1 MSPQF
6 NPLNYPTLFS
16 SPRRLSPYSAW
27 HQHIPFAMF
36 LVGLLKPRTLV
47 ELGTFSGDS
56 YCAFCQAVQELK
68 LNTRC
73 YAIDTWEGDP
83 DTGYYGSEVLASLRE
98 HHDPIYGSFSRLIKS
113 TFDEALSHFTDET
126 IDLLHIDGYHAYE
139 AVKHD
144 FESWL
149 PKMSE
154 RGVVLFHDI
163 NVRESD
169 FGVWK
174 FWEEV
179 SEGYPHFEF
188 IHGHGLGVL
197 AVGNTPPEPFQAFL
211 HMASEDGLKIRN
223 FFFQLG
229 LQLSLKGEHLAQLT
243 AEREEFKR
251 ESKRIEEAIRG
262 EENAVREHA
271 LAEKDEQIA
280 RLVAEREQLGE
291 ERSRL
296 KDALASEQQRLLEM
310 EDSLGWRLITKCRNA
325 RNRLLPNG
333 TKRRKLFDHVK
344 DFFKTLIS

>member
-56 YCAFCQAVQELK
+56 YCAFCQAVQELR

-73 YAIDTWEGDP
+73 YAVDTWEGDL

-113 TFDEALSHFTDET
+113 TFDEALSHFTEET

-139 AVKHD
+139 VVKHD

-163 NVRESD
+163 NVREGD

-179 SEGYPHFEF
+179 SAGYPHFEF

-197 AVGNTPPEPFQAFL
+197 AVGRTPPEPFQAFIQA
-211 HMASEDGLKIRN
+211 ASEDGLKIRN

-229 LQLSLKGEHLAQLT
+229 LQLSLKGEHLAQLS
-243 AEREEFKR
+243 AEREEFRR

-262 EENAVREHA
+262 EKDEQIAGLV
-271 LAEKDEQIA
+271 AEGRQKDEQIA
-280 RLVAEREQLGE
+280 RLVE
-291 ERSRL
+291 ERSQL
-296 KDALASEQQRLLEM
+296 EDELVSEQQQLRAM
-310 EDSLGWRLITKCRNA
+310 EDSLGWRLITKCRNI